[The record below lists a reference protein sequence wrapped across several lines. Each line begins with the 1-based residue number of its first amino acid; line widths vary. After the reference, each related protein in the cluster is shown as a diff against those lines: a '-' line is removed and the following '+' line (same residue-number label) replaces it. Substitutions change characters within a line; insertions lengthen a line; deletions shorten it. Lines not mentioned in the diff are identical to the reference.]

1 MSKAIKAF
9 LIKHHILRELY
20 YQMDGIPSIEIP
32 TGLILLYSFYDYK
45 QQKGIKLPSKVDRLL
60 QRTWDKWYS
69 NFMKKRDD
77 CRKKQELNI

>member
-1 MSKAIKAF
+1 MIKEF

-32 TGLILLYSFYDYK
+32 TRLILLYSFYDYT
-45 QQKGIKLPSKVDRLL
+45 QQKDIKLPSKVDKLL

>member
-1 MSKAIKAF
+1 
-9 LIKHHILRELY
+9 
-20 YQMDGIPSIEIP
+20 MDGIPSIEIP
-32 TGLILLYSFYDYK
+32 TRLILLYSFYDYT
-45 QQKGIKLPSKVDRLL
+45 QQKDIKLPSKVDKLL